1 MSPVNKHIVNNCYLI
16 VYNEPIIGRV
26 IGIILEMKKL
36 KILNLTLIAFL
47 LIPVVAAAPLPD
59 DWFIDIAIEKVNQFE
74 DLQPYDP
81 NYVGQVTTG
90 WHEHLE
96 LEAPWHKHVTLESYF
111 DWNGYVSWSGRVYL
125 ETEDI
130 YTVEYEFK
138 KPYKPLDISVN
149 YIGKVESQV
158 WDGTKWVKPPRIVI
172 SETGNYRIYNGSY
185 DVTRFYKRG
194 SCVYYPPEWHITVEY
209 LG

>member
-1 MSPVNKHIVNNCYLI
+1 
-16 VYNEPIIGRV
+16 
-26 IGIILEMKKL
+26 MKNL
-36 KILNLTLIAFL
+36 KILNLTLLAFL
-47 LIPVVAAAPLPD
+47 LIPVVAADPLPD
-59 DWFIDIAIEKVNQFE
+59 QWFIDIAKEKINQFE
-74 DLQPYDP
+74 DLKPYDP
-81 NYVGQVTTG
+81 NYVGQVTSG

-96 LEAPWHKHVTLESYF
+96 LDAPWHKHVTLESYF
-111 DWNGYVSWSGRVYL
+111 DWNGHVYWSGRVYL

-138 KPYKPLDISVN
+138 KPSKPLDISVN

-158 WDGTKWVKPPRIVI
+158 WNGKNWVKPPRITI
-172 SETGNYRIYNGSY
+172 SKTGDYRISNGNGY

-194 SCVYYPPEWHITVEY
+194 SCVYYPPEWDVSVEY